1 MMYRDA
7 ISCVVKVKERKKCE
21 RERKKLRQI
30 LRKRGSVMS

>member
-1 MMYRDA
+1 
-7 ISCVVKVKERKKCE
+7 VVKVKEREKYE